1 MHENKRV
8 GERHLSYFFLFVT
21 LQVIEIHFL
30 DLLLNERHEPI
41 MIFVYNQTNTPQWTV
56 TDKTEKFARIH
67 TVADNKFGL
76 DIFKSDGIADEVNH
90 MDVSHEFGQ
99 HFEISKVLNAKTTL
113 RFDHRHYNPFVM
125 PSNDGY
131 NTDVLLVSIS
141 LDNGKDLINYYSRDA
156 FIYAYKI
163 DKENQVF
170 HAIISLNTRQSL
182 PFVQFITRSDMNRDV
197 VNRLMIR
204 YSDRRYCYEII
215 NTTMN
220 TLDVPAR
227 GQKGYFDISDKRN
240 EEGVCEIRTYR
251 PARHTHTVTRLNE
264 ISDEAFAKVAER
276 FHINDKSAKVLN
288 QRDLRAYAQKQHISA
303 ITYIIDFDTN
313 TVKTNRDEVI
323 ERLAKLGYHYYRTI
337 MVITNDLK
345 IIRMK

>member
-1 MHENKRV
+1 
-8 GERHLSYFFLFVT
+8 
-21 LQVIEIHFL
+21 
-30 DLLLNERHEPI
+30 
-41 MIFVYNQTNTPQWTV
+41 MIFIYNQTNHPQWTV

-76 DIFKSDGIADEVNH
+76 DIFKTNDVADEVAH
-90 MDVSHEFGQ
+90 MEVSNEFG
-99 HFEISKVLNAKTTL
+99 HRFEISKVLNVKTTL

-131 NTDVLLVSIS
+131 NTDVLLLSIS
-141 LDNGKDLINYYSRDA
+141 LEDGKDLINYYSRDA

-163 DKENQVF
+163 DKEHEVF
-170 HAIISLNTRQSL
+170 HAIISLNTRQIL
-182 PFVQFITRSDMNRDV
+182 PFVQFITRSDLNRDV

-204 YSDRRYCYEII
+204 YSDRRYSYEIV
-215 NTTMN
+215 NSVMN
-220 TLDVPAR
+220 TLDVPPR

-251 PARHTHTVTRLNE
+251 PARHTHTIARLSE
-264 ISDEAFAKVAER
+264 ISDELYAKVADR
-276 FHINDKSAKVLN
+276 FHITERSAKVLD
-288 QRDLRAYAQKQHISA
+288 QRELRVYAQKQRISA
-303 ITYIIDFDTN
+303 ITYIVDFDAN
-313 TVKTNRDEVI
+313 TVKNNRDEVI